1 MHNVCLCTSAAI
13 GNHLTASVAF
23 ANAQQQ
29 QPVSAAADDR
39 LPQPAGAELTIELAT
54 REAPAGWPLDERLAT
69 LAIARAPAANP
80 QNVGSR
86 SPPAEAVSALL
97 FANRGCGRRS
107 AWAEPAA

>member
-1 MHNVCLCTSAAI
+1 
-13 GNHLTASVAF
+13 
-23 ANAQQQ
+23 
-29 QPVSAAADDR
+29 VSAAADDR
-39 LPQPAGAELTIELAT
+39 FPQPAGAELTIELAT